1 MNSSFESERTTAPRR
16 GRTVTSPCEA
26 SRPSAS
32 RIGPRL
38 TPSCSDRATSV
49 SSVPGS
55 RAPERI
61 CSRSRS
67 CTRSQRVRFSSGAG
81 RLSACSDGNCIGSS
95 TGLRWRRLRVVFCEL
110 LTVCK
115 PSLAGGL
122 GGKQAAPDRTT
133 GTKGDSRMHMHRRGA
148 RIVLALAALCLLAAG
163 TAYAAKEMTQAKVTK
178 VGFASPAKASDY
190 GWNQQGYKGAVSAA
204 KTGKA
209 KFQAV
214 TNIGYDKTEV
224 VLRQLINGGAKFIVA
239 HASGYDTIATRLA
252 KQYKVPMM
260 TYDVPTNLTKGLV
273 SYITTSSQEGA
284 YLAGILAAK
293 TTKTHKVGIVI
304 SAADDNWYKMSGGF
318 ASGFRSVDKSSKI
331 FFATISPTGY
341 DDAQGGNRVARSV
354 IAQGADVLFTM
365 GDNASFGYLQAVE
378 SAKVGHKVWM
388 IGDIGN
394 MTPIDKKHVF
404 LSSVLWNFAGV
415 FNRAI
420 KDINGGT
427 YGTHGY
433 NLDLKNGGISLL
445 KSKYIPAKVWTEIVK
460 AQAKIKAGKIKIPVA
475 HNAAAV
481 RRIIR

>member
-1 MNSSFESERTTAPRR
+1 
-16 GRTVTSPCEA
+16 
-26 SRPSAS
+26 
-32 RIGPRL
+32 
-38 TPSCSDRATSV
+38 
-49 SSVPGS
+49 
-55 RAPERI
+55 
-61 CSRSRS
+61 
-67 CTRSQRVRFSSGAG
+67 
-81 RLSACSDGNCIGSS
+81 
-95 TGLRWRRLRVVFCEL
+95 
-110 LTVCK
+110 
-115 PSLAGGL
+115 
-122 GGKQAAPDRTT
+122 
-133 GTKGDSRMHMHRRGA
+133 MHTHRRGA
-148 RIVLALAALCLLAAG
+148 WAVLAVAAVCLLAAG
-163 TAYAAKEMTQAKVTK
+163 TAFAAKELTQAKVTK

-190 GWNQQGYKGAVSAA
+190 GWNEQGYKGAQAA
-204 KTGKA
+204 ALKNGA

-224 VLRQLINGGAKFIVA
+224 VLRQLITSGSKFIVA
-239 HASGYDTIATRLA
+239 HASGYDTIAARLA
-252 KQYKVPMM
+252 KQYKVPMI
-260 TYDVPTNLTKGLV
+260 TYDVPSNLTKGYV

-284 YLAGILAAK
+284 YLAGILAARM
-293 TTKTHKVGIVI
+293 TKTHKVGIVI

-318 ASGFRSVDKSSKI
+318 GSGFRSIDKKSKI
-331 FFATISPTGY
+331 YFATVSPTGY
-341 DDAQGGNRVARSV
+341 DDAAGGKRVAGSV

-388 IGDIGN
+388 IGDIGD

-445 KSKYIPAKVWTEIVK
+445 KSKYIPAKVWTEILK

-481 RRIIR
+481 QKIIK